1 MNSLKLFLTSFKKNI
16 FSFVLI
22 ILEIS
27 SLFLAENYM
36 YSVLKEREML
46 NAPFAPL
53 LNENTFLA
61 YDTSVFSGSSGLAGS
76 RNEILKNISGNYK
89 IYDVKIYS
97 DTNISVASISDEIYE
112 KLALPLSSGS
122 YGTAENGAVGT
133 IRTKTG
139 ENKIEIEGKT
149 LTLNVCGLLTEMT
162 YIPEMNNFSSADMT
176 IADFYSSS
184 INASNTII
192 TSRSA
197 IKGFED
203 YFINSFG
210 FLIEFE
216 DNAEE
221 NIAAIRK
228 NASVITAENILINT
242 ENALESDR
250 ERFLPLIC
258 AIMFIVLIGI
268 VCISVITFKE
278 NELNNGIMWLCGYSR
293 SGIIEMH
300 SINIAL
306 MTLLSAVI
314 SAVVFLVL
322 KSSRNEL
329 VIGLNLSLGN
339 LALTLLTAVF
349 LIGVSAI
356 IPALRSLRTSPVEYL
371 RRAK

>member
-53 LNENTFLA
+53 LNENTILA
-61 YDTSVFSGSSGLAGS
+61 YDTSMFLGSSGLAGS
-76 RNEILKNISGNYK
+76 RNEIVKNISGNYK

-97 DTNISVASISDEIYE
+97 DINISVASISDEIYE

-122 YGTAENGAVGT
+122 YGTAEKGAVGT

-162 YIPEMNNFSSADMT
+162 YIPEMKNFNSADMT

-184 INASNTII
+184 INAANTII

-203 YFINSFG
+203 YFTNSFG

-216 DNAEE
+216 DNVEE

-228 NASVITAENILINT
+228 KASVITAENIIINT

-250 ERFLPLIC
+250 ERFLPLIS
-258 AIMFIVLIGI
+258 AITFIVLIGI

-278 NELNNGIMWLCGYSR
+278 NELNNGIMWLCGYSK
-293 SGIIEMH
+293 SGIIGMH

-329 VIGLNLSLGN
+329 VIGLSLSLGN
-339 LALTLLTAVF
+339 LVLTLLTAAF

-356 IPALRSLRTSPVEYL
+356 IPVLRSLRTSPVEYL